1 MLSLLVFGQHH
12 SGFEQRR
19 KQGKERMVARSP
31 PKDEGHE
38 FGKMHERSQLLR
50 ETFNKVDRAMARLQ
64 EIQYTVRGSKVHLG
78 VNISPRST
86 RGYMRMSLRCKQE
99 SLRIQGS
106 AKKTASGSNRPED
119 KKCDQT
125 LNPAQMDSNISPG
138 HWRRW
143 SLPAAIVQQAV
154 GEILEAS
161 NFAKGVANIVSDS
174 MGDNLVKD
182 PKTPQS
188 VYHGT
193 NSLEEITKTDTKRD
207 CKVGSVSGKD
217 GRCNAQ
223 GYRKLKHR
231 HYALNNTELR
241 NIIATP
247 STLTTPPG
255 KRLSLIGH
263 LQEEGFDGKSFLD
276 DIGRLN
282 LGNQEKKPV
291 KNKSQKVVYKF
302 RMITPEKK
310 VKALCYEGAASSLE
324 LRRKAEKQQA
334 RARARAEV
342 SQASSKVQCQMSFR
356 ASNRANECGKNVRA
370 LASAL
375 VSCCT
380 SPARTI
386 DEQIDPIPKLLVNVD
401 QITPAKKPRIAHH
414 KSNKAIMFPNPTFVP
429 SPSDCQNN
437 SAKPCQRT
445 RCTAC
450 ATAASMERRRSLP
463 SLKGFSTPKFRR
475 SSLVCKENESVS
487 QKIDTLKPPFNLNAP
502 KIKKRS
508 PPSKVPIRTPVRT
521 PIRIIRQSPMVKA
534 SAASNPS
541 RTTPCS
547 STSQKISKFH
557 KFSSPLEKESLK
569 HVASS
574 KFPKFSSPLR
584 NKTPKHVSS
593 PKYPKYFSPLNKS
606 PKHAPPS
613 KFPKFSS
620 PFKNKCPKRVAS
632 AKQPVY
638 LRRNHNALCSESS
651 PVNCNISLLP
661 KQQQVVSRIQP
672 LPSLIS
678 KLPSRRRSYSTTPN
692 VHYDLKKKVESYH
705 REKDVPE
712 ETVEIK
718 GAGSGR
724 DLPLPP
730 AWRGIMHVAS
740 IKDNSIMSSK
750 LKAANSSLDEM
761 PHQSGVLECGRSI
774 SCPKQRPLKAVDN
787 IANSNSIGNRF
798 STSDAI
804 DTKFSTK
811 RKDQQLQGKENQ
823 PDSEKEG
830 HDAMLK
836 KSNRFLRRS
845 WSFGHENAALL
856 KNENLNNSS
865 GGLPFLKHVRG
876 WMNMQRAA

>member
-1 MLSLLVFGQHH
+1 
-12 SGFEQRR
+12 
-19 KQGKERMVARSP
+19 MVARSP
-31 PKDEGHE
+31 PKDE
-38 FGKMHERSQLLR
+38 RSQLLR
-50 ETFNKVDRAMARLQ
+50 ETVNKVDRAMARLQ
-64 EIQYTVRGSKVHLG
+64 ELQYTVRGSKVHLG
-78 VNISPRST
+78 VNLSPRST

-99 SLRIQGS
+99 SLRTQES
-106 AKKTASGSNRPED
+106 AKKTASVNNGAED
-119 KKCDQT
+119 KKYDQT
-125 LNPAQMDSNISPG
+125 FNPTQIDSNISPG

-161 NFAKGVANIVSDS
+161 NFAKEVANIVSDS
-174 MGDNLVKD
+174 MGNNLVQD

-188 VYHGT
+188 VYNGT
-193 NSLEEITKTDTKRD
+193 DLLEEITKTDTKRD
-207 CKVGSVSGKD
+207 CKVGSVSRKD

-231 HYALNNTELR
+231 HYALSNTELR
-241 NIIATP
+241 NIKATQ

-263 LQEEGFDGKSFLD
+263 LQEEGFDCKTFFD
-276 DIGRLN
+276 DNGRLN
-282 LGNQEKKPV
+282 LGNEEKKPI

-302 RMITPEKK
+302 RMVTPEKK

-324 LRRKAEKQQA
+324 LRRRAEKQQA
-334 RARARAEV
+334 RARARAEL

-356 ASNRANECGKNVRA
+356 ASNQSNECGMNARA
-370 LASAL
+370 LVSAM

-386 DEQIDPIPKLLVNVD
+386 EEQIDAIPKLLVKVD
-401 QITPAKKPRIAHH
+401 QITPAQKPRIAHH
-414 KSNKAIMFPNPTFVP
+414 KSTKAIMFPNPTFVP
-429 SPSDCQNN
+429 SPSDCRNN
-437 SAKPCQRT
+437 SAKRCQRT

-450 ATAASMERRRSLP
+450 ATATSTERRKSLP

-475 SSLVCKENESVS
+475 SSPVCKENGSVP
-487 QKIDTLKPPFNLNAP
+487 QKRNTLKPPFNLNAP

-521 PIRIIRQSPMVKA
+521 PIRTIQQSPMVKA
-534 SAASNPS
+534 PAASNPS
-541 RTTPCS
+541 RNTPGP

-574 KFPKFSSPLR
+574 KFPKFSTPLR
-584 NKTPKHVSS
+584 NNTPTHVSS
-593 PKYPKYFSPLNKS
+593 PLKNKS
-606 PKHAPPS
+606 SKHVSPS

-620 PFKNKCPKRVAS
+620 PFKSKCPKRVAS
-632 AKQPVY
+632 AKKPVY
-638 LRRNHNALCSESS
+638 FRRSYNALSSELS
-651 PVNCNISLLP
+651 PVTCNISLLP
-661 KQQQVVSRIQP
+661 KQQVVSTFQP

-678 KLPSRRRSYSTTPN
+678 KLPSRRRRSYSTTPN
-692 VHYDLKKKVESYH
+692 VHSDLKKKVESYP
-705 REKDVPE
+705 REKDVPDK
-712 ETVEIK
+712 TVQIK

-730 AWRGIMHVAS
+730 SWGATMPVAS
-740 IKDNSIMSSK
+740 IKDSSIKSSN
-750 LKAANSSLDEM
+750 LKTANSSLDEM
-761 PHQSGVLECGRSI
+761 PHQSSVLECGRSI

-787 IANSNSIGNRF
+787 IANSNNIGNRF
-798 STSDAI
+798 STADAL
-804 DTKFSTK
+804 DRQFSTK
-811 RKDQQLQGKENQ
+811 RKDLQLEGKENQ
-823 PDSEKEG
+823 PGSEKEG

-856 KNENLNNSS
+856 KTENLNNGS
-865 GGLPFLKHVRG
+865 GGLPFLKYVRG
-876 WMNMQRAA
+876 WMNMQRAV

>member
-1 MLSLLVFGQHH
+1 
-12 SGFEQRR
+12 
-19 KQGKERMVARSP
+19 MVARSP
-31 PKDEGHE
+31 PKVEGHD

-50 ETFNKVDRAMARLQ
+50 ETVNKVDRAMARLQ
-64 EIQYTVRGSKVHLG
+64 ELQYTVKGSKVHLG
-78 VNISPRST
+78 VNLSPRST
-86 RGYMRMSLRCKQE
+86 KGYMRMSLRCKQE

-106 AKKTASGSNRPED
+106 AKKTARDSNGAED
-119 KKCDQT
+119 ENCDQT
-125 LNPAQMDSNISPG
+125 LNSAQMGSNISPG

-174 MGDNLVKD
+174 MGDNLVQD

-193 NSLEEITKTDTKRD
+193 NSLGEIIKTDTKRD
-207 CKVGSVSGKD
+207 CKVGSVGGKA

-231 HYALNNTELR
+231 HYALSNTELR
-241 NIIATP
+241 NIKATQ

-263 LQEEGFDGKSFLD
+263 LQEEGFDGKRFFD
-276 DIGRLN
+276 DIGGLN

-302 RMITPEKK
+302 RMVTPDKK
-310 VKALCYEGAASSLE
+310 VKALCYEGVASSLE

-334 RARARAEV
+334 RARARAER

-356 ASNRANECGKNVRA
+356 ASNRANECGKNARA

-386 DEQIDPIPKLLVNVD
+386 DEQIDAFPKLLVNVD

-429 SPSDCQNN
+429 SPSDCRNN

-450 ATAASMERRRSLP
+450 ATGASMERRKSFP

-475 SSLVCKENESVS
+475 SSPVCKENESVS
-487 QKIDTLKPPFNLNAP
+487 QKIDTLKPPLNLNTP
-502 KIKKRS
+502 KVKKRS
-508 PPSKVPIRTPVRT
+508 PPSKMPIRTPVRT
-521 PIRIIRQSPMVKA
+521 PVRIIRQSPMVKA

-541 RTTPCS
+541 RTSPYP

-569 HVASS
+569 HVAPF
-574 KFPKFSSPLR
+574 KIPKFSSPLR

-606 PKHAPPS
+606 PKQASPS
-613 KFPKFSS
+613 RFPKFSS
-620 PFKNKCPKRVAS
+620 PFKTKCPKRVAS

-638 LRRNHNALCSESS
+638 FRRSHNALCSESS
-651 PVNCNISLLP
+651 PANCNISLLST
-661 KQQQVVSRIQP
+661 QQVVSRTQP

-678 KLPSRRRSYSTTPN
+678 KLPSRRRRSYSTTPN
-692 VHYDLKKKVESYH
+692 VHYDPKKKVESYP

-730 AWRGIMHVAS
+730 AWRATMPVAS
-740 IKDNSIMSSK
+740 IKDSSIKSSK
-750 LKAANSSLDEM
+750 LKAANYSLNEM
-761 PHQSGVLECGRSI
+761 PHQSSVLECGRSI

-798 STSDAI
+798 SKSDAL

-811 RKDQQLQGKENQ
+811 RKDQQLHGKENQ
-823 PDSEKEG
+823 PDSEREG

-865 GGLPFLKHVRG
+865 GGLPFLKYVRG